1 MNSSEL
7 LYKSY
12 TNALYKPPK
21 PALDSADGGEGGEDD
36 GTVGPADVGMLDVT
50 DTTVQAIHAWLET
63 DDLDADE
70 NLAQRLFALFVGIFD
85 INKNGVLD
93 ADEEA
98 VLDII
103 LNTAWDYFTRKGISD
118 ADCDALLNN
127 WDGDAASRV
136 FDVLVAEMPDG
147 EEAADTD
154 IDNFVWG
161 DDQEPMLDSA
171 LGGRLKALG
180 GAFKKVFAIRHGKKV
195 RINKRVSGTAHLTSK
210 QKAAVR
216 RLHSRRMSASTLI
229 KRLKSTR
236 LSRRMGLSGGG

>member
-1 MNSSEL
+1 L
-7 LYKSY
+7 LYRAH
-12 TNALYKPPK
+12 TNGLYKPIK
-21 PALDSADGGEGGEDD
+21 PALDDAEGGEGGEY
-36 GTVGPADVGMLDVT
+36 GSSFGPADAQMLDIT

-63 DDLDADE
+63 DDLYADE

-85 INKNGVLD
+85 LNQNGVLD

-103 LNTAWDYFTRKGISD
+103 LNTAWDYFTGKGISD
-118 ADCDALLNN
+118 ADCNALLNN

-154 IDNFVWG
+154 IESFVWG

-195 RINKRVSGTAHLTSK
+195 RINKRITGTAHLTSK

-216 RLHSRRMSASTLI
+216 RLHSKRMSAASII
-229 KRLKSTR
+229 KRLKSMR